1 MKIFLVD
8 NFDSFT
14 YNISQ
19 IIESLGHEV
28 IVVRNN
34 LVTQNLI
41 KKINPDRIIIS
52 PGPGSPDQSVNSLAV
67 IKDFHLSLPI
77 LGICLGHQVIARF
90 FGCDVIRSPR
100 PMHGKKIRIT
110 HDGKVIFK
118 GIPPS
123 PEVGLYNSLIVRN
136 KDIPRDII
144 TTALSEDN
152 LIMGIRHKYL
162 PLEGVQFHPDSIL
175 TPLGK
180 KMIKNWVDFEY

>member
-34 LVTQNLI
+34 LVTKNLI
-41 KKINPDRIIIS
+41 KKFNPDRIIIS
-52 PGPGSPDQSVNSLAV
+52 PGPGSPDQSVNSLSV
-67 IKDFHLSLPI
+67 VKEFHSTVPI

-90 FGCDVIRSPR
+90 FGCNVIKSPR
-100 PMHGKKIRIT
+100 PMHGKKISIS

-118 GIPPS
+118 GIPPN
-123 PEVGLYNSLIVRN
+123 PEVGLYNSLIVDN
-136 KDIPRDII
+136 KKIPGDII
-144 TTALSEDN
+144 VTALSEEA
-152 LIMGIRHKYL
+152 LIMGLRHRYF
-162 PLEGVQFHPDSIL
+162 PLEAVQFHPDSIL
-175 TPLGK
+175 TPKGREMLR
-180 KMIKNWVDFEY
+180 NWVNHEY